1 MKKTINKIIGL
12 FSLGL
17 LLFAVTD
24 SYAQPVEKKI
34 FQDAWTFMSEHTKDG
49 GAAFRSK
56 YGNEGSSHFNIVDCG
71 PRKCNLNFRRCMSRK
86 DGKTKVDYRCAK
98 EDEVAKLKQRG
109 FVESSGGK
117 NPGQK
122 TKKTKKEKDCY
133 EAKIDNTNQKATVY
147 CTKVIGERVEVM
159 SAVSE
164 NRGRCEVVEVAWY
177 NSRNCLF
184 CPLIGVL
191 YAVADKITVTAYKA
205 FARSF
210 AIVIAVGLAVWIA
223 FKTLAFVSSLSKQD
237 IAKYLTEMLIQSFKF
252 LIAFFALLYYE
263 EIFSMII
270 RPLIRAGM
278 AFGTTFVLVDDL
290 YSRFGEE
297 VFNAL
302 VTAGITGDG
311 TALSALGSKV
321 PSDYSRNANN
331 MFYDV
336 YTYATM
342 ENLAHNVNL
351 QYSLLQTIGGSL
363 TCIGFKLLMFR
374 IPVGSIGSIG
384 EGFALGFASVIYGIC
399 FGIFGFLLSIAFVVY
414 LLDVVVQLGIVGGML
429 PFLVASWPFKL
440 TSGYTKKGFEMILNS
455 IFTFMMMGVVANLSM
470 ELIKAAVEFNSDSGA
485 VGETENG
492 LSAMIKALT
501 EIDVKKLS
509 TMVNVISIGFLLF
522 MMSNIM
528 AMMLLGKV
536 AEFANQFASGA
547 MPAISSEFATR
558 AASTVKGIAKKAASP
573 LVEGFKEE
581 ISEVTKPIRDDIKE
595 KIHTGVKNVATNV
608 RRNVGQGIKNAANA
622 TLGQTK
628 AGRKVI
634 AAAGKAAG
642 AVENVQQKL
651 YEAKQE
657 RLAKNEADKQEK
669 QHQNSESI
677 NDILS

>member
-17 LLFAVTD
+17 LLFAATD
-24 SYAQPVEKKI
+24 SYAQSAEKKL

-56 YGNEGSSHFNIVDCG
+56 YGNEEGSHLNIVDCG
-71 PRKCNLNFRRCMSRK
+71 PRKCNLNFRKCMSRK

-122 TKKTKKEKDCY
+122 TKKAKKEKDCY
-133 EAKIDNTNQKATVY
+133 EAKIANTNQEAKIY

-164 NRGRCEVVEVAWY
+164 NKGRCEVVEVAWY

-223 FKTLAFVSSLSKQD
+223 FKTLAFVSSLTKQD

-297 VFNAL
+297 VFKAL
-302 VTAGITGDG
+302 VTAGTTGDG

-374 IPVGSIGSIG
+374 IPAESIG
-384 EGFALGFASVIYGIC
+384 EGFALGFASIIYGIC

-455 IFTFMMMGVVANLSM
+455 IFTFMMMGVVVNLSI

-536 AEFANQFASGA
+536 TEFANQFASGA

-581 ISEVTKPIRDDIKE
+581 ISEVTKPVRDDLKE

-608 RRNVGQGIKNAANA
+608 RHNVGQGIKTAANA

-634 AAAGKAAG
+634 AAAGTVAG